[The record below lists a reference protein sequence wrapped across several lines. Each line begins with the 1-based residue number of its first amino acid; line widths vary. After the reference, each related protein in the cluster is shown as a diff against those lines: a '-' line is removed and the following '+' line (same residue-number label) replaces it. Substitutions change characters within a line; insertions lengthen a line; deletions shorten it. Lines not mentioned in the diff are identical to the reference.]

1 MTIVHFEKR
10 TSKGWVEDII
20 VFGTGWR
27 AMRWIDFVAENY
39 PWVNVTRVES

>member
-1 MTIVHFEKR
+1 MIIVHIDKR
-10 TSKGWVEDII
+10 TAKGWIEEVIRFPSAE
-20 VFGTGWR
+20 R